1 MIKKMIGIFKYYE
14 IKLVH
19 VTAIVRLVPEMYPF
33 EVPYQEKKIDMR
45 VLQDIYQS
53 LNLEIM
59 IL

>member
-1 MIKKMIGIFKYYE
+1 MIGIFKYFE

-19 VTAIVRLVPEMYPF
+19 VTAIVLLVPEMYRF